1 MTEGRC
7 AMVNW
12 SENHAGPSGR
22 TSRRHTDH
30 GPNAP
35 ARRLAGVSQLRDPAH
50 RVSPRARLMWHVETG
65 ITAVVVATGLGV
77 AAVLLG
83 PDGLRWWLLGLTVVV
98 CATAAVVVP
107 RWRYAVHR
115 WEVSANAVYTQRG
128 WWAQERR
135 IAPMSRVQTV
145 DLAQGPL
152 ARLFGLA
159 TVTVTTAS
167 AAGPLQIEGLDR
179 PVALALVDELT
190 RKADLV
196 AGDAT

>member
-1 MTEGRC
+1 M
-7 AMVNW
+7 
-12 SENHAGPSGR
+12 
-22 TSRRHTDH
+22 
-30 GPNAP
+30 
-35 ARRLAGVSQLRDPAH
+35 SQLRDPAH
-50 RVSPRARLMWHVETG
+50 RVSPRARLMWQVETG
-65 ITAVVVATGLGV
+65 ITALVVVVGIGV

-83 PDGLRWWLLGLTVVV
+83 PDDLRWWLVALAVVV
-98 CATAAVVVP
+98 CATVAVVVP

-190 RKADLV
+190 RKADL
-196 AGDAT
+196 AEGDAT

>member
-1 MTEGRC
+1 M
-7 AMVNW
+7 
-12 SENHAGPSGR
+12 
-22 TSRRHTDH
+22 
-30 GPNAP
+30 
-35 ARRLAGVSQLRDPAH
+35 SQLRDPAN
-50 RVSPRARLMWHVETG
+50 RVSPRACLMWHVESG
-65 ITAVVVATGLGV
+65 ISALVVATGLGI
-77 AAVLLG
+77 AAALLG
-83 PDGLRWWLLGLTVVV
+83 RDEMRWWLLGLAVVV

-107 RWRYAVHR
+107 RWRYRVHR

>member
-1 MTEGRC
+1 M
-7 AMVNW
+7 
-12 SENHAGPSGR
+12 
-22 TSRRHTDH
+22 
-30 GPNAP
+30 
-35 ARRLAGVSQLRDPAH
+35 SQLRDPAH

-65 ITAVVVATGLGV
+65 VAALVVAVGLGV

-83 PDGLRWWLLGLTVVV
+83 PDGLRWWLVALAVVV
-98 CATAAVVVP
+98 CTTVAVVVP
-107 RWRYAVHR
+107 RWRYRVHR
-115 WEVSANAVYTQRG
+115 WEVSADAVYTQRG

-152 ARLFGLA
+152 ARLFGLT

-167 AAGPLQIEGLDR
+167 AAGPLRIEGLDR
-179 PVALALVDELT
+179 PVALALADELT

-196 AGDAT
+196 EGDAT

>member
-1 MTEGRC
+1 
-7 AMVNW
+7 
-12 SENHAGPSGR
+12 
-22 TSRRHTDH
+22 
-30 GPNAP
+30 
-35 ARRLAGVSQLRDPAH
+35 
-50 RVSPRARLMWHVETG
+50 MWHVESG
-65 ITAVVVATGLGV
+65 ISALAVATGLGV

-83 PDGLRWWLLGLTVVV
+83 PDGLRWWLLGLAVVV
-98 CATAAVVVP
+98 CATVAVVVP

-190 RKADLV
+190 LKADLV